1 MLFFFFLGRFNILN
15 VGEVSVIDILD
26 YEIVMLYYLVIIV
39 IDGGV
44 FFLLIEVF
52 VMIFVF
58 FVNEYVLVFVSSGS
72 YLVLVFED
80 IDFGMEFICVMVNDG
95 DDLSY
100 VYGRVIYFIIFGDIG
115 FFFFIF
121 VDSGVI

>member
-1 MLFFFFLGRFNILN
+1 MLFFFFLGRFNILD
-15 VGEVSVIDILD
+15 VGKVSVIDILD

-44 FFLLIEVF
+44 FFLLIEIF
-52 VMIFVF
+52 VVIFVF
-58 FVNEYVLVFVSSGS
+58 FVNEYVLVFVSNGS
-72 YLVLVFED
+72 YLVLIFED
-80 IDFGMEFICVMVNDG
+80 IGFGMEFICVMVNDG

-100 VYGRVIYFIIFGDIG
+100 VYGRVIYFIIFGNIG
-115 FFFFIF
+115 LFFFIF